1 MQGGENMVE
10 AIKFIHVML
19 IFLFLFLVAMNV
31 DGTSFFLSFSNFRS
45 GYIQNIL
52 AHFNNILLF
61 SFSLQHLLTVLK
73 ILIVQKIGAML
84 RKPSVMRLKL
94 CFFPILSVYVMEICP

>member
-31 DGTSFFLSFSNFRS
+31 DGTPFF
-45 GYIQNIL
+45 Y
-52 AHFNNILLF
+52 HFQIF
-61 SFSLQHLLTVLK
+61 VVATYK
-73 ILIVQKIGAML
+73 I
-84 RKPSVMRLKL
+84 
-94 CFFPILSVYVMEICP
+94 F